1 MAHIM
6 KIKGSKSQIFG
17 LINIHIDRS
26 NEDPDHQRD
35 RGNDN
40 IDPLRSHLN
49 YNLIDRNDP
58 YKYASDRLDA
68 LEKEQKDH
76 TGKGFRSDAVIACS
90 TIVYLPEG
98 YENRGLEF
106 ERQFFQGCTNYALD
120 KFGPENVL
128 TAIVHKDENR
138 PHIHIVAIPIVKDQ
152 ERDRLCFKEA
162 FTRQDYRDMHPQ
174 LERYT
179 REITKDKTIKLYD
192 PLKEKTKTVSK
203 ERYIYNDEMKKLE
216 RERQELQ
223 RQKEQIDRAKEQQRK
238 EVKAYYNYNKEVDRY
253 CERNGLTDAQYQR
266 EIYINKMQGY
276 APPEPEKFNPDRSE
290 KERALIAKVY
300 EREEPGKDHQ
310 RER

>member
-1 MAHIM
+1 MM

-35 RGNDN
+35 RGNEN

-49 YNLIDRNDP
+49 YNLIDRDDP
-58 YKYASDRLDA
+58 YRYASDRLDA

-76 TGKGFRSDAVIACS
+76 TGRGFRSDAVIACS

-138 PHIHIVAIPIVKDQ
+138 PHIHIVSLPIVKDQ
-152 ERDRLCFKEA
+152 ERERLCFKEA
-162 FTRQDYRDMHPQ
+162 FTRQDYREMHPE
-174 LERYT
+174 LERYI
-179 REITKDKTIKLYD
+179 REQTKDKDIKIYD

-203 ERYIYNDEMKKLE
+203 ERYILNDENKKLE

-223 RQKEQIDRAKEQQRK
+223 RQKEQIDRAKEQQRQ

-253 CERNGLTDAQYQR
+253 CERYGLTDAQYQR

-276 APPEPEKFNPDRSE
+276 YPPEPEKFNPDRSE
-290 KERALIAKVY
+290 KERALISKAY
-300 EREEPGKDHQ
+300 EEQQHEKDHQ